1 MKDSL
6 LIGEMLADSLRT
18 RRMTWK
24 DIHAKTQQE
33 LLNTLREAMGEPTP
47 DLSEKWVAVYVGTD
61 LNAREIVQAF
71 KRQRFENQIAE
82 RFAASGF
89 VVDCAFQEREN
100 LVCIAAHHGP
110 SNFPVLMTRLAD
122 RQFTEVFLDAPC
134 IPSEPPSLS
143 FAGATNNADETEH
156 IRISFGAYL
165 RSIWTL
171 FWTAFLHP
179 FTTTVIDLTTGKP
192 LAELSIPYQQWEAG
206 LYKKGSEEPVN
217 G

>member
-33 LLNTLREAMGEPTP
+33 LLNALREAMGEPTP
-47 DLSEKWVAVYVGTD
+47 DLSEKWVAVYVGSD
-61 LNAREIVQAF
+61 LNAKEIVQAF

-89 VVDCAFQEREN
+89 VVDCAFQEKEN

-110 SNFPVLMTRLAD
+110 GNFPVLMTRLAD
-122 RQFTEVFLDAPC
+122 RQFTGIFLDASRFPG
-134 IPSEPPSLS
+134 EAPSLS
-143 FAGATNNADETEH
+143 FTGTTNNADEAEC
-156 IRISFGAYL
+156 IRITLGAYL